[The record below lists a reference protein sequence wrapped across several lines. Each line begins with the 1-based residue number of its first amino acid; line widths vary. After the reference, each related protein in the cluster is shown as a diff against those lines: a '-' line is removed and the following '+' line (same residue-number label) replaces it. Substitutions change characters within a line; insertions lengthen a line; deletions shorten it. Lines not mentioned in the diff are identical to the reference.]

1 MTDYF
6 ASENNGNTMKIE
18 AFGKSCEFRPYLS
31 VDDLEIVSHW
41 TQETISS
48 VGYRNLTAKLIA
60 NHTHKVFSADEI
72 SQLDD
77 SVFREYIGLCIEED
91 EKLKEKYSKQ
101 NSEDVFE
108 NFIIAIQQREQEYLA
123 PVSKAYNEIMLP
135 ALKQVTIPKIN
146 LPIIIPKQNFPV
158 TIPKVNLPDISASI
172 SKITQASQNLQ
183 SMMSSIQFTWLE
195 NLPKITASLKLN
207 LPDYSKAFGGMTSAI
222 QELLKGITIP
232 TISEERKQQLIE
244 SYTEWGKLGWTMPP
258 DAKPNEFNKPPENS
272 TAAYNQL
279 RYCTTNSC
287 MEKIFNELSEM
298 PNLKKSDLRE
308 AIECYRNKHY
318 KSSCLIIFSM
328 IDSRLIRSQVDSE
341 RDRNGFRRSGKQ
353 AANNLFGRIKT
364 NIINDQMIF
373 TMLDQV
379 NLLEAL
385 KTFFDNGNDF
395 KVQPHVL
402 NRNFL
407 DHGMLYRKVIR
418 KDCVMLF
425 ILLFNLTQFLNDF
438 SI

>member
-1 MTDYF
+1 
-6 ASENNGNTMKIE
+6 
-18 AFGKSCEFRPYLS
+18 
-31 VDDLEIVSHW
+31 
-41 TQETISS
+41 
-48 VGYRNLTAKLIA
+48 
-60 NHTHKVFSADEI
+60 
-72 SQLDD
+72 
-77 SVFREYIGLCIEED
+77 
-91 EKLKEKYSKQ
+91 
-101 NSEDVFE
+101 
-108 NFIIAIQQREQEYLA
+108 
-123 PVSKAYNEIMLP
+123 
-135 ALKQVTIPKIN
+135 
-146 LPIIIPKQNFPV
+146 
-158 TIPKVNLPDISASI
+158 
-172 SKITQASQNLQ
+172 
-183 SMMSSIQFTWLE
+183 
-195 NLPKITASLKLN
+195 
-207 LPDYSKAFGGMTSAI
+207 
-222 QELLKGITIP
+222 
-232 TISEERKQQLIE
+232 
-244 SYTEWGKLGWTMPP
+244 
-258 DAKPNEFNKPPENS
+258 
-272 TAAYNQL
+272 
-279 RYCTTNSC
+279 
-287 MEKIFNELSEM
+287 
-298 PNLKKSDLRE
+298 
-308 AIECYRNKHY
+308 
-318 KSSCLIIFSM
+318 M